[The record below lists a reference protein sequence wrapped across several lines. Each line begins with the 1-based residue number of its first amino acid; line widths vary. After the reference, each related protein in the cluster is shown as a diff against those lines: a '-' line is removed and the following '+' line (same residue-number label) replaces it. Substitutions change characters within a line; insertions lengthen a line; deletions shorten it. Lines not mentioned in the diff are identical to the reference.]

1 VDRSLRRL
9 GQLLVIMGAVL
20 GAALGVS
27 LALIVEHAETG
38 RAGPGRE
45 RTAVLAAS
53 PQSSKSPASR
63 AASTQDPGNGNNPS
77 ANPRPLAHSADRTN
91 QRDGKA
97 DKNGE
102 GRRDKPGRGKDKPG
116 KSKGK

>member
-1 VDRSLRRL
+1 MDRSLRRL

-38 RAGPGRE
+38 RAVAGPGPE
-45 RTAVLAAS
+45 RAAILAAS
-53 PQSSKSPASR
+53 PQRSKPPASR

-77 ANPRPLAHSADRTN
+77 ANPRAQSADRAN
-91 QRDGKA
+91 QRDGKT

-102 GRRDKPGRGKDKPG
+102 GRRDKPDRGKDKPG
-116 KSKGK
+116 KSK

>member
-1 VDRSLRRL
+1 MLRRL

-27 LALIVEHAETG
+27 LALIVEQAETG
-38 RAGPGRE
+38 RTGPGRE

-53 PQSSKSPASR
+53 PQSSKPPPSR
-63 AASTQDPGNGNNPS
+63 AASTQDPGDGNNPS
-77 ANPRPLAHSADRTN
+77 ASPHAQSADRAN

-102 GRRDKPGRGKDKPG
+102 GHRDKPGRGKDKPG